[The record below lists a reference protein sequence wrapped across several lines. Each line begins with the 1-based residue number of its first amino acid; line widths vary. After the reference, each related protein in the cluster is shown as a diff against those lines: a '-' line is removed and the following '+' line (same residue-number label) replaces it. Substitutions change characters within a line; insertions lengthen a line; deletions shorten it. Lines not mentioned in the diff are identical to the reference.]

1 MNSAVLLK
9 GPVDLAAGCQEPGV
23 FQGMDLYEEWVR
35 NFFPRAADSLCR
47 GMGAVGF
54 PDWLIFAV
62 LALLTSA
69 IVLTIAALSVP
80 YMVLLERRLL
90 GRFQHRWGPNRV
102 GKFGLLQPIADAL
115 KLMTKE
121 DITPRAADA
130 IVFSLAPIA
139 FAAPVLTVFAVI
151 PWAAHT
157 TIANLD
163 VGVLFA
169 VAISTVGEMGV
180 FMAGWASNNRYSL
193 FGAMRSVAM
202 LVSYEFPLLLS
213 VGALALLAGSLN
225 LSRIV
230 DAQHA
235 VPFILF
241 QPLGFLIFVTAIS
254 AELNRPPFDLMEAE
268 SELVT
273 GFHTEYSGMKWAVV
287 QLAEYAG
294 IIAFSLVIATVFL
307 GGWQGPVLPG
317 YFWITAKAMAV
328 IATFVWVRATLPR
341 LRVDQIMKLGWM
353 FLLPLAMINLLVT
366 GAEALAFP
374 AGLPLWLIPV
384 NFGLTALA
392 IFLGARMLRFHGETR
407 QVIHPGRPVI
417 THGPSAPW
425 TQSANAPVGTP
436 TSEAVRP

>member
-1 MNSAVLLK
+1 M
-9 GPVDLAAGCQEPGV
+9 DLAAGCQEPG
-23 FQGMDLYEEWVR
+23 FFSGMNFYEEWVR

-47 GMGAVGF
+47 GMGAIGF
-54 PDWLIFAV
+54 PDWLIFGV

-121 DITPRAADA
+121 DVTPRAADA

-139 FAAPVLTVFAVI
+139 FAAPVLAVFAVI

-163 VGVLFA
+163 VGVLYA

-202 LVSYEFPLLLS
+202 LVSYEFPLVLS

-230 DAQHA
+230 DAQSS

-268 SELVT
+268 SELVA

-317 YFWITAKAMAV
+317 YFWIAAKAMAV

-366 GAEALAFP
+366 GAEVLAFP

-384 NFGLTALA
+384 NFALTAVA

-417 THGPSAPW
+417 THGPGAPW
-425 TQSANAPVGTP
+425 TQVANAQVGV
-436 TSEAVRP
+436 TSPDAVRRG